1 MKRLFERRT
10 DESPSPAAENRTL
23 QRRRPQSLRKER
35 VSLIEQGGHSPAAKR
50 PQLQPGSSQTLKMRR
65 QLEST
70 GESSSRPSSGFFGT
84 GLQLSKSSSFS
95 KFREAFESGNIDN
108 LSDDDSSSDEANRR
122 PTGVQ
127 GRNSREN

>member
-1 MKRLFERRT
+1 MRRLFERKT

-23 QRRRPQSLRKER
+23 QRMRPQSLRKER
-35 VSLIEQGGHSPAAKR
+35 VSLIEQGAQSQAAAAKG
-50 PQLQPGSSQTLKMRR
+50 PQFQPGSLQNSQIRR
-65 QLEST
+65 RLESP
-70 GESSSRPSSGFFGT
+70 GERTSRPASFFGT

-127 GRNSREN
+127 GRNSR